1 MTEPDSTEMEI
12 YSGADDRPEFLIR
25 FPVDVTAEQVAEFE
39 EHYLASRARRR
50 PSRVAPI
57 DTSWVTTE
65 PVYEGPKWMHVVK
78 LIASFVLLCMFAAIC
93 VAVVVKA

>member
-1 MTEPDSTEMEI
+1 MTEHDSTEMEI

-39 EHYLASRARRR
+39 EHYLAARARRS

-57 DTSWVTTE
+57 DVSWLTTE
-65 PVYEGPKWMHVVK
+65 PAKPVWPVWLG
-78 LIASFVLLCMFAAIC
+78 I
-93 VAVVVKA
+93 AVVGGIPLAVMLCVVAIAVLVKP